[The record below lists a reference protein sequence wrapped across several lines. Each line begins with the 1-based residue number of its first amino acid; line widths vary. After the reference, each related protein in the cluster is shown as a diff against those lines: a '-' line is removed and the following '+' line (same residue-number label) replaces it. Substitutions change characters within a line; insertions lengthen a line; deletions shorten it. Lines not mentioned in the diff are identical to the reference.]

1 MVVGFGYGVLGWI
14 LYKLKTPKIELI
26 SKKKHEEIRKK
37 NLPGAQMTFNRC
49 LGRVSA
55 LSSSLFSAVAFKTAR
70 LECSQH
76 QMMH

>member
-37 NLPGAQMTFNRC
+37 NLPGAQTMFNRR
-49 LGRVSA
+49 LGRISTL
-55 LSSSLFSAVAFKTAR
+55 LSSSFSTVAFKMAH

-76 QMMH
+76 RTMH